1 MNVCLHMDY
10 ACFTNGH
17 PEDTN
22 LLPDVPNRACGALF
36 LMPTDVLKQ
45 ILIPYITGSC
55 DPVYVA
61 EFAGRHKV
69 RPPDTIDQMR

>member
-1 MNVCLHMDY
+1 MSAFIWITPVSQTGTRKIQISSRTCRTGLAAH
-10 ACFTNGH
+10 FS
-17 PEDTN
+17 
-22 LLPDVPNRACGALF
+22 LL
-36 LMPTDVLKQ
+36 PTDVLKQ